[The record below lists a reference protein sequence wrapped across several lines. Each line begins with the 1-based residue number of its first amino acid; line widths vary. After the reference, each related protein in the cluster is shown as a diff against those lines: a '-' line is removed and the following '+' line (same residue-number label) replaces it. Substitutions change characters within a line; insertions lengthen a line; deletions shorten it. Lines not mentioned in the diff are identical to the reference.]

1 VRFIHPESRIEED
14 TVIYPFVY
22 IDKKVTIGRGCKIY
36 PYAVILE
43 GTELGRNVIIG
54 PGSIIGFMGFGFE
67 KREGLYKRISHK
79 GKVVIEDDVEIGGN
93 VTIDRATKEET
104 RIGKGTKIDSQVHIG
119 HNVRIGK
126 NCIIIAQTG
135 IGGSAKLGNGV
146 ILAGQVGIKDHT
158 IIGDNSIVYAKSAV
172 LKSIPE
178 DSRFSGIP
186 ARPHL
191 KTLRAMAKLL
201 RGI

>member
-1 VRFIHPESRIEED
+1 MKFIHPESRIEEN
-14 TVIYPFVY
+14 VIIYPFVY
-22 IDKKVTIGRGCKIY
+22 IDKGVIVEKGCKIY

-67 KREGLYKRISHK
+67 KRDGIYERISHK

-135 IGGSAKLGNGV
+135 IGGSARLGDGV
-146 ILAGQVGIKDHT
+146 ILAGQVGIRDHT
-158 IIGDNSIVYAKSAV
+158 IIGDNSIIYAKSAV

-178 DSRFSGIP
+178 NGKFSGIP
-186 ARPHL
+186 ARPHF
-191 KTLRAMAKLL
+191 KTLRAMARLFK
-201 RGI
+201 GI